1 MGGELLFSQ
10 HKFCVLSA
18 FLIGSAVGYLYH
30 DYANSGG
37 PGKKHR
43 GAVLIFP
50 DHMEKKAKCF
60 MKNLKHTW
68 EDLM

>member
-1 MGGELLFSQ
+1 MRSQ
-10 HKFCVLSA
+10 HKFCVFSA
-18 FLIGSAVGYLYH
+18 FLIGSALGYLYR
-30 DYANSGG
+30 DYVGSGSLG
-37 PGKKHR
+37 RKHK

-50 DHMEKKAKCF
+50 DHMGKKAKCF